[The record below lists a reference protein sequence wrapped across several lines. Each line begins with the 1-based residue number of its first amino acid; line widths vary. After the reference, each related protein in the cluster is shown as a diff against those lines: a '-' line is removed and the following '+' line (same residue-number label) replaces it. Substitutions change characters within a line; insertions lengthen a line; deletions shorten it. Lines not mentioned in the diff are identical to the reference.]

1 MQAPDSF
8 RQQLLAAIPRLRRY
22 ARSLVFDAG
31 NADDLVQNTLERAL
45 SHWHQFD
52 QRRDMLVWLLSIAH
66 NAFLDQRR
74 RDSRLSIVDPAQAD
88 AQMDAVRADP
98 GADVGLRLDLLA
110 ALGRLPPEQREPML
124 LVGVEQ
130 LSYAECAEALG
141 IPIGT
146 VMSRVSRG
154 RAALREHLD
163 GRSRPDGVRTLRR
176 VS

>member
-1 MQAPDSF
+1 MQAPACF
-8 RQQLLAAIPRLRRY
+8 RQQLLAAVPRLRRY
-22 ARSLVFDAG
+22 ARSLTLDAAT
-31 NADDLVQNTLERAL
+31 ADDLVQTALERAL

-74 RDSRLSIVDPAQAD
+74 RDSRLSFVDPAQAD
-88 AQMDAVRADP
+88 AQQDAQRSDP
-98 GADVGLRLDLLA
+98 GADVGLRIDLMA
-110 ALGRLPPEQREPML
+110 ALARLPLDQREALL
-124 LVGVEQ
+124 LVSVEQ

-154 RAALREHLD
+154 RVALRALLD
-163 GRSRPDGVRTLRR
+163 GQTRPEPLRALRR
-176 VS
+176 VI

>member
-1 MQAPDSF
+1 M
-8 RQQLLAAIPRLRRY
+8 PRLRRY
-22 ARSLVFDAG
+22 ARSLLFDPAP
-31 NADDLVQNTLERAL
+31 ADDLVQSTLERAL

-74 RDSRLSIVDPAQAD
+74 RDHRLSIVDPAQIEAQVD
-88 AQMDAVRADP
+88 AQRADP
-98 GADVGLRLDLLA
+98 GTDVGLRLDLSA
-110 ALGRLPPEQREPML
+110 ALSRLPPEQREPLL

-176 VS
+176 VI